1 MSRFPFSPPRFLS
14 PDKCAR
20 GGADIMGQSPLIQKF
35 RSACIASGLA
45 LVVALTVGAYGSF
58 LRAAEPDAQR
68 TLDDAA
74 LRRRLLDAML
84 AEPAS
89 QLLRYHG
96 PILAEEID
104 YLMSKA
110 GSGAKNVRR
119 NATRLLTHAR
129 PPEEGDI
136 ALRHLVATSDDPG
149 VVVIALAS
157 LLDSPEGASLAWAL
171 AAQRR
176 EAIIEALR
184 EGGAIAAAA
193 LEPAF
198 RLNLPG
204 SADEVRKQ
212 LADPSWYVRMAATQV
227 LAKEGAGALEADVI
241 AILLDPERR
250 RSFEFLVGYLY
261 RALTYSDNPSTA
273 SVLRQSL
280 AGSTSDEQRDFSN
293 ALLLSHSRKP
303 WLRAFLLDL
312 ATHEGNL
319 QWDAL
324 DRLGRWG
331 AEAPTRELVQVC
343 ADELRRRLDVDLSEL
358 SFAYGVF
365 ACREFLGRLAGRDFL
380 QTQLREA
387 FDFASRWLT
396 AH

>member
-1 MSRFPFSPPRFLS
+1 MRP
-14 PDKCAR
+14 
-20 GGADIMGQSPLIQKF
+20 GWHDIMGRSPLIQKL

-45 LVVALTVGAYGSF
+45 LAVALTVGGYSSF

-74 LRRRLLDAML
+74 LRRRLLDALL
-84 AEPAS
+84 AEPDLHGQRAS

-110 GSGAKNVRR
+110 GSGAKTVRR
-119 NATRLLTHAR
+119 NATHLLTLAR
-129 PPEEGDI
+129 PPEERDI
-136 ALRHLVATSDDPG
+136 PLRHLVATSDDPG

-157 LLDSPEGASLAWAL
+157 LLDSREEVPLAWAL

-204 SADEVRKQ
+204 AADEMRKQ
-212 LADPSWYVRMAATQV
+212 LADPSWDVRREATYV

-250 RSFEFLVGYLY
+250 RSFQHIVGRLY
-261 RALTYSDNPSTA
+261 QALTYSDNPSTA

-280 AGSTSDEQRDFSN
+280 VGSTRDEQTDFSN

-312 ATHEGNL
+312 ATHDGDL
-319 QWDAL
+319 QWVAL

-343 ADELRRRLDVDLSEL
+343 AAELQHHVDAEPAKLIFAEGVETCRRFVGE
-358 SFAYGVF
+358 
-365 ACREFLGRLAGRDFL
+365 LAGRDFWM
-380 QTQLREA
+380 TKLREA
-387 FDFASRWLT
+387 SDFASRWLT

>member
-1 MSRFPFSPPRFLS
+1 VHCL
-14 PDKCAR
+14 
-20 GGADIMGQSPLIQKF
+20 GTG
-35 RSACIASGLA
+35 
-45 LVVALTVGAYGSF
+45 LVVALTVGMYGSF

-74 LRRRLLDAML
+74 LRRRLLEALL
-84 AEPAS
+84 AEPDLRGQRAS

-96 PILAEEID
+96 PIVAEEID

-119 NATRLLTHAR
+119 NATRLLTLAR
-129 PPEEGDI
+129 APEERDM

-149 VVVIALAS
+149 VVVVALAS
-157 LLDSPEGASLAWAL
+157 LLDSPEGTPLAWAL
-171 AAQRR
+171 AAQRQK
-176 EAIIEALR
+176 AITEALR

-204 SADEVRKQ
+204 SADEMRKQ
-212 LADPSWYVRMAATQV
+212 LADPSRDVRRSATHV

-250 RSFEFLVGYLY
+250 RSFEIIIGNLY
-261 RALTYSDNPSTA
+261 QALTYSDNPSTA
-273 SVLRQSL
+273 NVLRRSL
-280 AGSTSDEQRDFSN
+280 AGATGDEQRDFSN

-312 ATHEGNL
+312 AAHEGDL

-331 AEAPTRELVQVC
+331 AEAPTKELVQVC
-343 ADELRRRLDVDLSEL
+343 ADELRRRVDVKLSEL
-358 SFAYGVF
+358 IFARGVF
-365 ACREFLGRLAGRDFL
+365 ACREFLGRLAGRTFL
-380 QTQLREA
+380 QTELREA
-387 FDFASRWLT
+387 YDFASAWLT

>member
-1 MSRFPFSPPRFLS
+1 
-14 PDKCAR
+14 
-20 GGADIMGQSPLIQKF
+20 MGQPPLIQKL

-45 LVVALTVGAYGSF
+45 LVVALTGGVYGSF

-74 LRRRLLDAML
+74 LRRRLLDALL
-84 AEPAS
+84 AEPDWQGQRAS

-119 NATRLLTHAR
+119 NATRLLTMAGER
-129 PPEEGDI
+129 DERLI
-136 ALRHLVATSDDPG
+136 VLRQLVATSDDPG
-149 VVVIALAS
+149 VVVLALAS
-157 LLDSPEGASLAWAL
+157 LLDLADGTALAL

-184 EGGAIAAAA
+184 EGGAIAAKA
-193 LEPAF
+193 LGPAF

-204 SADEVRKQ
+204 SADEMRKQ
-212 LADPSWYVRMAATQV
+212 LADPSWDVRRVATYV
-227 LAKEGAGALEADVI
+227 LAEEGAGALEADVI

-250 RSFEFLVGYLY
+250 HNFPHLVGYLY
-261 RALTYSDNPSTA
+261 QALTYSDNPSTA

-280 AGSTSDEQRDFSN
+280 TGLTSDEQRDFSN
-293 ALLLSHSRKP
+293 ALVLSHSRKP

-312 ATHEGNL
+312 ATHEGDQ
-319 QWDAL
+319 QWTAL

-331 AEAPTRELVQVC
+331 AQAPVKELMQVC
-343 ADELRRRLDVDLSEL
+343 AAELQRHVDAEPSQLISAE
-358 SFAYGVF
+358 GVET
-365 ACREFLGRLAGRDFL
+365 CREFVGRLAGRDFWM
-380 QTQLREA
+380 TQLREA
-387 FDFASRWLT
+387 SDFASKWLT

>member
-1 MSRFPFSPPRFLS
+1 L
-14 PDKCAR
+14 
-20 GGADIMGQSPLIQKF
+20 
-35 RSACIASGLA
+35 
-45 LVVALTVGAYGSF
+45 
-58 LRAAEPDAQR
+58 
-68 TLDDAA
+68 
-74 LRRRLLDAML
+74 
-84 AEPAS
+84 PA
-89 QLLRYHG
+89 
-96 PILAEEID
+96 
-104 YLMSKA
+104 
-110 GSGAKNVRR
+110 
-119 NATRLLTHAR
+119 
-129 PPEEGDI
+129 PPEERDI
-136 ALRHLVATSDDPG
+136 PLRHLVATSDDPG

-157 LLDSPEGASLAWAL
+157 LLDSREEVPLAWAL

-204 SADEVRKQ
+204 AADEMRKQ
-212 LADPSWYVRMAATQV
+212 LADPSWDVRREATYV

-250 RSFEFLVGYLY
+250 RSFQHIVGRLY
-261 RALTYSDNPSTA
+261 QALTYSDNPSTA

-280 AGSTSDEQRDFSN
+280 VGSTRDEQTDFSN

-312 ATHEGNL
+312 ATHDGDL
-319 QWDAL
+319 QWVAL

-343 ADELRRRLDVDLSEL
+343 AAELQHHVDAEPAKLIFAEGVETCRRFVGE
-358 SFAYGVF
+358 
-365 ACREFLGRLAGRDFL
+365 LAGRDFWM
-380 QTQLREA
+380 TQLREA
-387 FDFASRWLT
+387 SDFASRWLT

>member
-1 MSRFPFSPPRFLS
+1 M
-14 PDKCAR
+14 AR
-20 GGADIMGQSPLIQKF
+20 SPLFQAL

-45 LVVALTVGAYGSF
+45 LIMALTVGMYGSF

-74 LRRRLLDAML
+74 LRRRLLDALL
-84 AEPAS
+84 AEPDLQGQRAS

-96 PILAEEID
+96 PVLAEEID

-129 PPEEGDI
+129 PPEEGDM
-136 ALRHLVATSDDPG
+136 ALRQLVATSDDPG

-157 LLDSPEGASLAWAL
+157 LVDSRDAAPLAWAL
-171 AAQRR
+171 AAQHR
-176 EAIIEALR
+176 EAILEALR
-184 EGGAIAAAA
+184 EGGEIAAAA

-198 RLNLPG
+198 RLDLPG
-204 SADEVRKQ
+204 SADEMRKQ
-212 LADPSWYVRMAATQV
+212 LADPSWHVRRVATEV
-227 LAKEGAGALEADVI
+227 LAKQGAGALEADVV

-250 RSFEFLVGYLY
+250 RSFQFIVGGLY

-273 SVLRQSL
+273 DVLRQSL
-280 AGSTSDEQRDFSN
+280 VGSTSDEQIDFSN
-293 ALLLSHSRKP
+293 ALLLSRSRKP

-312 ATHEGNL
+312 ATHEGSL

-331 AEAPTRELVQVC
+331 AEAPTKELVQVC
-343 ADELRRRLDVDLSEL
+343 AAELQSHVDAEPSQLIYATGVETCRRFMSE
-358 SFAYGVF
+358 
-365 ACREFLGRLAGRDFL
+365 LAGRDFWM
-380 QTQLREA
+380 TQLREA
-387 FDFASRWLT
+387 SDFASRWLT
-396 AH
+396 TH